1 MKQLWMEFSWPD
13 QAGTFCVT
21 DSVLAEVGGLVSCK
35 DRSCKIFKKLGP
47 EGLQVSE
54 DILVPA

>member
-1 MKQLWMEFSWPD
+1 MKQLWMELSWPD
-13 QAGTFCVT
+13 QEGTFCVS
-21 DSVLAEVGGLVSCK
+21 DSVRGEVVEPLSCK

>member
-1 MKQLWMEFSWPD
+1 MKQLWMEFFWPD
-13 QAGTFCVT
+13 QAETFCVS
-21 DSVLAEVGGLVSCK
+21 DSVRGEVVEPLSCK
-35 DRSCKIFKKLGP
+35 DQSCKICKKLGP